1 MDYEERLGLLIAA
14 AEEQQQTAQKAV
26 ESLTATAQLLKTAPE
41 GLRKALEASTSENL
55 WKVSAVAE
63 KAVLG
68 ATKGASDQILAAAK
82 EMAEARAWM
91 SWQWVT
97 LAGLLAVTVLGV
109 VWLGVWALTDSYRAE
124 LAEARATVAQ
134 LENRGGKA
142 QLLTCEGRLCVA
154 VVPGQAYADNGKTYM
169 VIKTK

>member
-26 ESLTATAQLLKTAPE
+26 DSLVATAQLLKTAPE
-41 GLRKALEASTSENL
+41 GLKKALEASTSENL
-55 WKVSAVAE
+55 GKVSAGVE
-63 KAVLG
+63 KTLQG
-68 ATKGASDQILAAAK
+68 ATKDARDQIQAAAK
-82 EMAEARAWM
+82 DMAAARTWM

-97 LAGLLAVTVLGV
+97 LAGLLAVGMVGV
-109 VWLGVWALTDSYRAE
+109 VWLGVWALTDSYREE

-142 QLLTCEGRLCVA
+142 KLSTCDGRLCVA
-154 VVPGQAYADNGKTYM
+154 VVPGKVYGDQKDPYM
-169 VIKTK
+169 VIRK